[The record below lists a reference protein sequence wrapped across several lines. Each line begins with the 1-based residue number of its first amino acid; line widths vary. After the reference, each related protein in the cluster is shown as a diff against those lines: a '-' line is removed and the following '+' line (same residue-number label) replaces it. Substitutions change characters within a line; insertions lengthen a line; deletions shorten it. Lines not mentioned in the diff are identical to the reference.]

1 MATGTVTIDEQTLY
15 NMKRVKFEWT
25 SSSGGAATD
34 TTDISYDGLV
44 YRVII
49 APGTSNA
56 TPSAGYDVA
65 INDDDGYD
73 ILNGLGTD
81 SSTGTT
87 AHYGVSTG
95 GDAKSPISAVS
106 SKLNLAVSDAGSSNT
121 GEVIVYIK

>member
-1 MATGTVTIDEQTLY
+1 MAGTVTTTEQVLY
-15 NMKRVKFEWT
+15 NMKKVKFEWT
-25 SSSGGAATD
+25 SSTGGAATD
-34 TTDISYDGLV
+34 TTDVSYDGLV

-49 APGTSNA
+49 APGSSA
-56 TPSAGYDVA
+56 STPSAGYDVA

-73 ILNGLGTD
+73 ILNGLGTN

-95 GDAKSPISAVS
+95 GYSKSPISAVS

-121 GEVIVYIK
+121 GEVIVYIR